1 MRTTTLGSKGPEVG
15 VIGLGCMGMSFS
27 YDMETPRDDATSI
40 SVVHQALDLGMT
52 LIDTADAYGPYTNEE
67 LVGRALAGGHR
78 DRAVLATKV
87 GLLTDSVEAAN
98 PGNSSPG
105 ASRNGRPE
113 HIRASIDGSRGRLRT
128 DHVDLYQ
135 LHRVDPE
142 VPLEETW
149 GAMAE
154 TVAAGK
160 ARHLGLSE
168 VTVGE
173 IRRAQAVHPVT
184 SVQSE
189 LSLWTRD
196 ALAEVL
202 PYCREQGIAFLPFS
216 PLGRG
221 FLAGRFSSF
230 DDLPQQD
237 FRRGLPRF
245 QQEALRA
252 NLAIVGR
259 VRQIADQAGTTP
271 ARVALAWV
279 LAQGRYV
286 VPIPGTKTPK
296 YLADNA
302 GAADI
307 QLSATDLAELDAL
320 PAPEGARY

>member
-1 MRTTTLGSKGPEVG
+1 MRITTLGRGGPEVG
-15 VIGLGCMGMSFS
+15 VIGLGCMGMTFS

-40 SVVHQALDLGMT
+40 SVIHQALDLGMT
-52 LIDTADAYGPYTNEE
+52 LIDTADAYGPYTNED
-67 LVGRALAGGHR
+67 LVGRALA
-78 DRAVLATKV
+78 
-87 GLLTDSVEAAN
+87 AN
-98 PGNSSPG
+98 SPA
-105 ASRNGRPE
+105 ASRDGRPE
-113 HIRASIDGSRGRLRT
+113 HVRESIDGSLRRLGT

-135 LHRVDPE
+135 LHRVDPQ

-160 ARHLGLSE
+160 ARHIGLSE
-168 VTVGE
+168 VTVGK
-173 IRRAQAVHPVT
+173 IARAQAIHPVT

-202 PYCREQGIAFLPFS
+202 PYCRQQGIAFLPFS

-221 FLAGRFSSF
+221 FLVGRFSSF
-230 DDLPQQD
+230 DDLPQDD

-245 QQEALRA
+245 QQDALRA

-259 VRQIADQAGTTP
+259 VRQIAERAGATP
-271 ARVALAWV
+271 AQVALAWV
-279 LAQGRYV
+279 LAQGDYV
-286 VPIPGTKTPK
+286 IPIPGTKTPR

-302 GAADI
+302 GAAGI
-307 QLSATDLAELDAL
+307 QLSREDLAELDAL